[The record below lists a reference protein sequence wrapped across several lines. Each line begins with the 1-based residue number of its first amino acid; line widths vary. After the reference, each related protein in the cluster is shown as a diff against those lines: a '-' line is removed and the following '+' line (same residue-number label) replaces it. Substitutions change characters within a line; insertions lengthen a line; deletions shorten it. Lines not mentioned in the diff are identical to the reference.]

1 MAFSSHRG
9 HWEAPIFRFN
19 SPNQSGD
26 WSVFYTRALDYLD
39 ALDIELETDDQ
50 SRKGWKQLKLMFE
63 GEDRK
68 ALQSLIDSGV
78 VTPEHMLNPKAALD
92 AIGTTIKS
100 EEHFWAYR
108 DELVLDLQQQ
118 SDEGIHVLSQRI
130 GDLISKSKFGNAQTS
145 EAFKLVVLQHTVR
158 YHEAR
163 DWIRQQDQS
172 QLTYQALLSHCK
184 MLEAHCEQYQK
195 AKERGCADLASITA
209 ATSSL
214 HIDAMSKS
222 QSCIKCGYSHPNSK
236 CPAKGQQC
244 YACNGFNHYTALCQ
258 KKGCRQPR
266 QKQQRGFEPNKHS
279 SSHGRR
285 ASCSPHRH
293 RGRNHRSRS
302 HSRTPSHS
310 PSHCPTHGTSPKCS
324 THSKKHSTSHRYHQ
338 DSIDVIPAD
347 SITTGSQAEGM
358 LFTERASDGQVA
370 FYTRLDLPARSGTKT
385 MVVKIDPDAQV
396 NTIPLS
402 RYHTLYPNHISKSRY
417 SKAKSLQ
424 PTNHT
429 WMSNDGLP
437 KPFLGHFV
445 TEVSHMKEPRT
456 YPIRFYVFEDATNPP
471 CLLSYATS
479 ERLGIVQF
487 QVPNL
492 AATIPLDQV
501 AVQTPGSKRK
511 TAQKVT
517 FQDPICEIEGPTHTA
532 TPQMTAV
539 ARGRPQFSTRVKKHK
554 VPTFPR
560 PPVLKIHQN
569 QLLTRP
575 SVLQQRSR

>member
-9 HWEAPIFRFN
+9 HWEAPTFHFN
-19 SPNQSGD
+19 SPNNSED
-26 WSVFYTRALDYLD
+26 SSVFYTRALDYLD

-50 SRKGWKQLKLMFE
+50 SRKGWKQLKLVFE

-108 DELVLDLQQQ
+108 DELVSDLQQQ
-118 SDEGIHVLSQRI
+118 PDEGIHVLSQRI

-145 EAFKLVVLQHTVR
+145 EALKLVVLQHTVR

-163 DWIRQQDQS
+163 AWIRQQDQS
-172 QLTYQALLSHCK
+172 QLMYQALLLHCK
-184 MLEAHCEQYQK
+184 MLEARCEQYQK
-195 AKERGCADLASITA
+195 AKESSRADLASITA

-222 QSCIKCGYSHPNSK
+222 QSCIKCGYSHLNGK

-244 YACNGFNHYTALCQ
+244 YVCNGFNHYSALCQ
-258 KKGCRQPR
+258 NKGCRQPR
-266 QKQQRGFEPNKHS
+266 QKQQRGFKPNKCS
-279 SSHGRR
+279 SSHGCC
-285 ASCSPHRH
+285 ASRSPCRH
-293 RGRNHRSRS
+293 RGRNHRSCS
-302 HSRTPSHS
+302 HSRTPSCS
-310 PSHCPTHGTSPKCS
+310 PSCSPTHGTSPKCS
-324 THSKKHSTSHRYHQ
+324 THSKKCSTSHRYYQ

-358 LFTERASDGQVA
+358 LFMERASDSQVA

-385 MVVKIDPDAQV
+385 MVVKIDPGTQV

-402 RYHTLYPNHISKSRY
+402 RYCTLYPNCINKSRY
-417 SKAKSLQ
+417 PKAKSLQ

-429 WMSNDGLP
+429 WMSHDGLP

-445 TEVSHMKEPRT
+445 TEVSHTKEPRM
-456 YPIRFYVFEDATNPP
+456 YPVRFYVFEDATNPP

-479 ERLGIVQF
+479 
-487 QVPNL
+487 
-492 AATIPLDQV
+492 
-501 AVQTPGSKRK
+501 
-511 TAQKVT
+511 
-517 FQDPICEIEGPTHTA
+517 
-532 TPQMTAV
+532 
-539 ARGRPQFSTRVKKHK
+539 
-554 VPTFPR
+554 
-560 PPVLKIHQN
+560 
-569 QLLTRP
+569 
-575 SVLQQRSR
+575 